1 MLRRLILPA
10 IVALCAAN
18 PALAVVAGNAESQ
31 KLLAEG
37 NVLHGQG
44 KFKEAL
50 EKFGEARKASPEA
63 SAPLSAGANLLMVIA
78 AGIPDDAAR
87 SARQQQAADVA
98 RAALKLDSGDIVA
111 LEVLRLLADP
121 SSISAYQPNAAAGKA
136 YAEGEALFHAAKYE
150 EARAKYREAQRADP
164 KFASAWVM
172 EGDTYFMEKNWL
184 AAEMLFQKATVIDPQ
199 SAQAWRFLADTLARL
214 GNRNGVE
221 SAALNAIAAQPG
233 QQMSWDRLAM
243 VAQLDKQPLARLQF
257 ARRASVKFDPATGKA
272 AISLA
277 EEFKDAKGDAAPE
290 RAIWLAYALGQANAQ
305 TAAAKAG
312 RTLSP
317 YALEREGW
325 TVAMKMLAEVEAKG
339 QPLPQSPVLLA
350 IRKLYAAGDLDA
362 AILLLMYREA
372 YRPEFE
378 AWKTAHPDGIRQFV
392 AAHRLMP

>member
-10 IVALCAAN
+10 IIALCAAN
-18 PALAVVAGNAESQ
+18 PALAVVQGNAESQ

-37 NVLHGQG
+37 NALQVQG

-50 EKFGEARKASPEA
+50 DKFSAAHKVSPEA
-63 SAPLSAGANLLMVIA
+63 SAPVSAGANLIMVVA
-78 AGIPDDAAR
+78 ASIPDDAAR
-87 SARQQQAADVA
+87 AARQQQAADVA
-98 RAALKLDSGDIVA
+98 RTALKLDSGDVMA

-121 SSISAYQPNAAAGKA
+121 SSISAYQPNAAAAKA
-136 YAEGEALFHAAKYE
+136 YAEGEVLFHAAKYE

-184 AAEMLFQKATVIDPQ
+184 AAEMLFQKATVVDPQ

-214 GNRNGVE
+214 GNRTGVE
-221 SAALNAIAAQPG
+221 SAALNAIAAQPS

-243 VAQLDKQPLARLQF
+243 VARLDNRPLARLQLV
-257 ARRASVKFDPATGKA
+257 RRASVKFDPATGKA
-272 AISLA
+272 IISLA
-277 EEFKDAKGDAAPE
+277 EEFKDPKPDVTSE

-305 TAAAKAG
+305 TAAAKDG

-317 YALEREGW
+317 FALEREGW
-325 TVAMKMLAEVEAKG
+325 NVAMKILAEVEEKG

-350 IRKLYAAGDLDA
+350 IRKMHAAGDLDA
-362 AILLLMYREA
+362 AILLLMYRES

-378 AWKTAHPDGIRQFV
+378 AWKTAHPDGIKQFV